1 MRTTAQSV
9 LKSAYVMAPKRV
21 YAPASPLSDSVRDA
35 LKEYHPL
42 VQQLL
47 SNRGIRTSD
56 SARAFI
62 EPNYDTQLHNPFLLT
77 DMAKAVERVLHAM
90 RENEHI
96 VIYTDYDCDGIPGG
110 VLLHD
115 FFTEIGY
122 TNFENY
128 IPHRHEEGYGFN
140 ADSVP
145 KFVERNAKLIITVDC
160 GITDHPAVE
169 KANEYG
175 IDVIVTDHHE
185 PSETLPPAYAVINPK
200 RDDAYPFKGICGTA
214 VAYKLAQ
221 AILQEGKKSGEITLK
236 DGMEKWWLDLVG
248 LATVADMVP
257 LIDEN
262 RVFARYGLQVLRKSR
277 RPGLQQLLRK
287 AGGSQRYLTEEDI
300 GFTIAPRINAASRMD
315 DPEDAFHMLRTRDE
329 VDAGARVSHLEKLNN
344 ERKGVVASMV
354 KEAKKR
360 MSALTELPSVIVM
373 GNPEWRPSL
382 VGLVA
387 NSLAEEFRRPA
398 FLWGRDG
405 KGIIK
410 GSCRSDGNISIVRLM
425 EGARDSFITFGGHH
439 ASGGFSVSHDNIH
452 TLPEALMQAIELQG
466 DSVFLPEFSR
476 EIDAHITLGD
486 IDTTLVR
493 SLEMLAPFG
502 EGNPKPLFEI
512 RNAIPNAVE
521 IFGKIKNHTKLR
533 FTTERGRFDA
543 ICFFKLPTEFSVIPE
558 KDKPLTLLAHIERSF
573 FMGKLET
580 RIRIID
586 ILDA

>member
-1 MRTTAQSV
+1 
-9 LKSAYVMAPKRV
+9 MAPKRS
-21 YAPASPLSDSVRDA
+21 YMLAPSCTDELTEA
-35 LKEYHPL
+35 LKEYSPL
-42 VQQLL
+42 MRQLL
-47 SNRGIRTSD
+47 VNRGIAEGDFATRFLNPD
-56 SARAFI
+56 
-62 EPNYDTQLHNPFLLT
+62 YDTHLHDPFLLT
-77 DMAKAVERVLHAM
+77 DMEKAVVRILHAM

-115 FFTEIGY
+115 FFTAIGY

-145 KFVERNAKLIITVDC
+145 SFKERDTRLIITVDC
-160 GITDHPAVE
+160 GITDHAGVE
-169 KANEYG
+169 KANELG

-214 VAYKLAQ
+214 VAYKLVQ
-221 AILQEGKKSGEITLK
+221 AILVEGKKSGQITLK

-248 LATVADMVP
+248 IATIADMVP
-257 LIDEN
+257 LVDEN
-262 RVFARYGLQVLRKSR
+262 RVFARYGLQVLRKSG
-277 RPGLQQLLRK
+277 RPGLQHLLRK
-287 AGGSQRYLTEEDI
+287 AGGSQRHLTEDDI

-329 VDAGARVSHLEKLNN
+329 GEAGMHVAHLEKLNN
-344 ERKGVVASMV
+344 ERKGVVASMT

-387 NSLAEEFRRPA
+387 NGLAEEFSRPA

-410 GSCRSDGNISIVRLM
+410 GSCRSEGTTSIVRLM
-425 EGARDSFITFGGHH
+425 EATADTFLTFGGHH
-439 ASGGFSVSHDNIH
+439 ASGGFSVSQDKIY
-452 TLPEALMQAIELQG
+452 TLADALIVAHRLLDTAVSTADTETIIDARISL
-466 DSVFLPEFSR
+466 S
-476 EIDAHITLGD
+476 EIDDTLLR
-486 IDTTLVR
+486 TLD
-493 SLEMLAPFG
+493 SLGPFG
-502 EGNPKPLFEI
+502 EGNQKPIFEI
-512 RNAIPNAVE
+512 IDAVPTE
-521 IFGKIKNHTKLR
+521 VTIFGKTQNHTKLK
-533 FTTERGRFDA
+533 FQTGRMRLEA
-543 ICFFKLPTEFSVIPE
+543 ICFFKLPSDFSSLPE
-558 KDKPLTLLAHIERSF
+558 AGKPVTLLAHVERSF
-573 FMGKLET
+573 FMGRLET
-580 RIRIID
+580 RLRIVD
-586 ILDA
+586 LV